1 MVICIA
7 SSSGNSRFISC
18 VTSKVCASAVPRIC
32 TRRELETLVT
42 LGMQIPE
49 LVLLDQFTVISLI
62 KSLSSCEI
70 PSHYV
75 IKILLSH
82 SL

>member
-1 MVICIA
+1 MIICIA
-7 SSSGNSRFISC
+7 SSSGNSRLISC
-18 VTSKVCASAVPRIC
+18 VTSEVWASSLLRIC
-32 TRRELETLVT
+32 TRRKLETLVT

-62 KSLSSCEI
+62 KSFSSSEI

-75 IKILLSH
+75 IEILLSH